1 MKLII
6 ENSDAQGKIKTW
18 QLDQTSKAYTIGSSV
33 ESDILIAHSSVP
45 NFLGV
50 LEYKDNSWNFVDFRP
65 QTLLQTKPPLFRI
78 SEPTCLDLGDQKISL
93 KTLEQ
98 EVELFSETTQQID
111 ATLQKGLVQVV
122 ILSKNGV
129 RLSIDAA
136 PLGQNWSSPYLGSS
150 VIIKM
155 ESTQSWKTNEI
166 EGFTIAQKTYSL
178 NSKDL
183 ADILRAN
190 AGQEKE
196 QKSLLLHSSIGIA
209 LLTSAI
215 VTSFFFGRNSEEV
228 PVLSQHQMIQE
239 FQIPKTLPKKQE
251 KKSAAAPAAA
261 SKVAAS
267 NPPTAAARPTTGS
280 RITQLIGKISNSKV
294 KSKNIIVGKGSET
307 GMAVSSIDNLRSAAV
322 TGQLAAQS
330 GTIGVS
336 TAGVGGGK
344 AISGI
349 GTVAG
354 AKAGGQGVGLIEEE
368 GEVSGGLDREVI
380 AAYIRQQIGQI
391 LYCYERQLS
400 ASPDLFGK
408 LAVRFTI
415 KADGRVDS
423 QKIGESTLKNASVE
437 GCVLSKVGQWKFPI
451 PEGGTQVIVTYPF
464 FFKSTN

>member
-6 ENSDAQGKIKTW
+6 ENSDEQGKIKTW

-33 ESDILIAHSSVP
+33 ESDILIAHSAIP

-50 LEYKDNSWNFVDFRP
+50 LEYKDNTWNFIDFRP
-65 QTLLQTKPPLFRI
+65 QTLSQTKPPLFKI
-78 SEPTCLDLGDQKISL
+78 SEPTHLELGDQKISL
-93 KTLEQ
+93 KTIAE
-98 EVELFSETTQQID
+98 EVELFSESPRDVDSTQ
-111 ATLQKGLVQVV
+111 QKGLVQVV
-122 ILSKNGV
+122 ILAKNGV
-129 RLSIDAA
+129 RHSIDAL
-136 PLGQNWSSPYLGSS
+136 PLGQSWKSPYLGSS
-150 VIIKM
+150 IVVNTEI
-155 ESTQSWKTNEI
+155 SQNWKRTEL
-166 EGFTIAQKTYSL
+166 EGFTIAQKTYAL

-183 ADILRAN
+183 ADILRSN

-196 QKSLLLHSSIGIA
+196 QKSLVLHGSIGIV
-209 LLTSAI
+209 LLGSAI
-215 VTSFFFGRNSEEV
+215 LTSFFFGRSSEEV
-228 PVLSQHQMIQE
+228 PVVSQHQMIQE
-239 FQIPKTLPKKQE
+239 FQIPKTIPKKE
-251 KKSAAAPAAA
+251 KKSAAAPAPA
-261 SKVAAS
+261 SKLAAVS
-267 NPPTAAARPTTGS
+267 PQAATAHRPTTGS

-294 KSKNIIVGKGSET
+294 KSKNIIIGKGTET
-307 GMAVSSIDNLRSAAV
+307 GMAVSSIDNLRSA
-322 TGQLAAQS
+322 TTSGQLAAQS
-330 GTIGVS
+330 GAIGVS

-344 AISGI
+344 AVSGI
-349 GTVAG
+349 GSVAG

-380 AAYIRQQIGQI
+380 AQYIRQQIGQI

-437 GCVLSKVGQWKFPI
+437 GCVLSKVGQWKFPT